1 MVVHLSL
8 NYVLKR
14 MHRGIMVAKR
24 KKKCQMDFADLF
36 DFAGNILSIVLPS
49 LFFFPLPSY
58 HLPRQFTPVELL
70 WFLVNRLDVPL
81 FVLTITI
88 ATLYTTGFGRK
99 RLLYKLSIYLFIL
112 SMIFF
117 FITFAQMLI
126 GGSYR
131 Y

>member
-1 MVVHLSL
+1 LQKEKRSVKWILRISL
-8 NYVLKR
+8 
-14 MHRGIMVAKR
+14 
-24 KKKCQMDFADLF
+24 
-36 DFAGNILSIVLPS
+36 ILLAISYPS
-49 LFFFPLPSY
+49 FFPPFFSFPFLFPLPFY

-70 WFLVNRLDVPL
+70 WFLVNRIDVPL

-99 RLLYKLSIYLFIL
+99 RLLYKLSIYFFIL

-126 GGSYR
+126 GAPYR
-131 Y
+131 YY